1 MFITISRKS
10 DVYRVANE
18 LNISHI
24 LSALDPGDHI
34 KPPSS
39 IKDHL
44 LLNFDDIENG
54 DTKYSPKL
62 EHVSEILEWTH
73 GLEDTDRLLIHCW
86 AGISRSTALA
96 LAVWIQKHGKDY
108 NAASKWLIETRPIAC
123 PNRLIAGYA
132 DKILGCDGELSRIA
146 DVIGNYRLLRNLAQN
161 NK

>member
-18 LNISHI
+18 DKISHI

-34 KPPSS
+34 KAPTF

-44 LLNFDDIENG
+44 LLNFDDIE
-54 DTKYSPKL
+54 DTDSKYSPKP
-62 EHVSEILEWTH
+62 EHVAEILEWTH
-73 GLEDTDRLLIHCW
+73 ALKDSDRLLIHCW

-108 NAASKWLIETRPIAC
+108 DAAAKWLKETRPIAC

-132 DKILGCDGELSRIA
+132 DEILGCDGELHRIA
-146 DVIGNYRLLRNLAQN
+146 DEVGSYRLLSNLAQR
-161 NK
+161 